1 MAHLSDVLRNLLKRA
16 GGDGADAANR
26 PATGD
31 GADDSSTL
39 YSLVRGERSGRSYGY
54 YFHEYEV
61 ALWRGGGLF
70 VAEMRSRIRYRNSDG
85 TMGRPWAA
93 RETFP
98 SLAEAQGRA
107 AEMLANPRQYGET
120 NRGAGSQWTWSYA
133 TQGGETTKETSR
145 YERPAGLADGSL
157 ANRVTMGR
165 PLPDGPAAGEVARQL
180 WGRADGP
187 ARAAMLRFAAEAPL
201 TYGHWSHWKWLYKQA
216 EAASDMDL
224 LGVMIPRLDT
234 ALSDG
239 TRDPSRAPFSWLEQ
253 TPRAATLA
261 YMQRRAR
268 RFMRDLAA
276 RDPAAYV
283 ELGVRVLLDG
293 GHRRGRVNRDN
304 AGAAAPVDLDPMHQ
318 WISFDILY
326 GGSGRYIQTGHS
338 RGRYVAQRS
347 RPSLSRP
354 DERVPDAWTARGDLL
369 LAVFRGPALPSQT
382 SEWAYTA
389 LMRRGIGLPAL
400 DGDTLIRF
408 LRGSSPLLLRLASRQ
423 VAAALETGQQPEPT
437 ALALAYYYGNG
448 AIRRRIALYLSSPE
462 AARLSRSWQ
471 RQVALALSDALVR
484 GTRGARLSA
493 RQLAAALLLARGYAD
508 LVKPEAL
515 TSLIPALVA
524 AGYAALNG
532 LARAIVDRTN
542 VQQAWTMA
550 HAAGDL
556 DEEPRRTLL
565 DLLLAR
571 LLALSHGRGHGYY
584 YYFERQAILDER
596 PWLRLFGWRVGA
608 ARTDLGAPQ
617 QALLWDAVL
626 DPAAPAPALLG
637 AVASP
642 DALRLLL
649 TLPDQLAA
657 LTARLRAEPGLLSDL
672 PSEAFAL
679 LVRRFPFDVTLSL
692 IPLMA
697 DDLWA
702 RLRGFLLDELRQDGR
717 LDLFWRAVWAGD
729 ADPALAARVAGDA
742 VMAAGF
748 AEVAEPSYLEASNPA
763 FEPLLLSWVEGRP
776 EDFGRGARPLLTA
789 ALSKLPALRAWALR
803 RIGEVG
809 TTMPFALRLLESG
822 LPETA
827 AAGRRHFDAIAPGA
841 ADELDS
847 ALAILDSPDRAAQ
860 AYGRDYIA
868 ARQTT
873 LPAAELTRRLA
884 EHPDPVMQELVAATL
899 LENPA
904 AVTADE
910 AGRFDAAVLRS
921 RDRGRRAKELVK
933 RRLAAAEPEGLK
945 PDSLALLELAR
956 GQTGRDRDWAMEQLA
971 RLAMA
976 GEPIDGLTLD
986 GIGGI

>member
-1 MAHLSDVLRNLLKRA
+1 MAHLSDVLRNLLRRA
-16 GGDGADAANR
+16 GGDGSNAAGG

-31 GADDSSTL
+31 GAGDFSTL
-39 YSLVRGERSGRSYGY
+39 YLLVRGERSGRSYDY

-61 ALWRGGGLF
+61 ALWRSGALF
-70 VAEMRSRIRYRNSDG
+70 VAEMRSRLRYRNSDHAI
-85 TMGRPWAA
+85 GRPWAL
-93 RETFP
+93 RETFA
-98 SLAEAQGRA
+98 SLLEARQRA

-120 NRGAGSQWTWSYA
+120 NRDAGSHWTWSYA
-133 TQGGETTKETSR
+133 TQGGEQTKETSR
-145 YERPAGLADGSL
+145 YERPAGLADGLL
-157 ANRVTMGR
+157 ARGVAAGR
-165 PLPDGPAAGEVARQL
+165 SLPDGPAAGEVVRQL
-180 WGRADGP
+180 WGRAEGP
-187 ARAAMLRFAAEAPL
+187 ARAAVRRFASEATP

-216 EAASDMDL
+216 EAASDMEL
-224 LGVMIPRLDT
+224 LRVMIPRLDT

-253 TPRAATLA
+253 MPRAATLA

-276 RDPAAYV
+276 RDPSAYV
-283 ELGVRVLLDG
+283 ELAAGVLLDS
-293 GHRRGRVNRDN
+293 GHRRDGVKRDN
-304 AGAAAPVDLDPMHQ
+304 ARSADLDPMHQ

-347 RPSLSRP
+347 RPSASQP
-354 DERVPDAWTARGDLL
+354 DERAPDAWTARGDLL
-369 LAVFRGPALPSQT
+369 LAIFTDPALPSQA
-382 SEWAYTA
+382 SEWAYVA
-389 LMRRGIGLPAL
+389 LTRRGIDLPTL
-400 DGDTLIRF
+400 DGDRLIRF
-408 LRGSSPLLLRLASRQ
+408 LRGSSPLLLRLASQQ
-423 VAAALETGQQPEPT
+423 VTAGLEVGQHPEPT
-437 ALALAYYYGNG
+437 ALALAYYYGSG

-462 AARLSRSWQ
+462 AARLARSWQ
-471 RQVALALSDALVR
+471 RQVALALSDVLVR

-493 RQLAAALLLARGYAD
+493 RQLAAALLLAGGYAD

-515 TSLIPALVA
+515 TSLVPALVS
-524 AGYAALNG
+524 AGYANLNR
-532 LARAIVDRTN
+532 LARAIVERTN
-542 VQQAWTMA
+542 VQQAWSMA
-550 HAAGDL
+550 YAAGDL

-565 DLLLAR
+565 DTVLAR
-571 LLALSHGRGHGYY
+571 LIALSQGRGHGYY
-584 YYFERQAILDER
+584 YYFERQAILDGR
-596 PWLRLFGWRVGA
+596 PWLRLFGWRVAA
-608 ARTDLGAPQ
+608 ARTDLGAQ
-617 QALLWDAVL
+617 QHVLLWDAVL
-626 DPAAPAPALLG
+626 NPAAPLPALMG

-657 LTARLRAEPGLLSDL
+657 LTARLQAEPGLLSDL
-672 PSEAFAL
+672 PSESFAL

-717 LDLFWRAVWAGD
+717 LDLFWRAVWARD
-729 ADPALAARVAGDA
+729 ADSALAARVAGDP
-742 VMAAGF
+742 VMATGF
-748 AEVAEPSYLEASNPA
+748 AEVAEPSYLETSNPA
-763 FEPLLLSWVEGRP
+763 FEPLLLAWVEGRP
-776 EDFGRGARPLLTA
+776 DAFGRGARPLLTA

-809 TTMPFALRLLESG
+809 TTTPFALRLLESG

-827 AAGRRHFDAIAPGA
+827 AAGRRHFEAIAPGA
-841 ADELDS
+841 ADELDN

-860 AYGRDYIA
+860 AYGRAYIA
-868 ARQTT
+868 SRRAT

-884 EHPDPVMQELVAATL
+884 EHPDPIMQELVAATL

-910 AGRFDAAVLRS
+910 AGRFDAAVLRG
-921 RDRGRRAKELVK
+921 RDRGRRAKELIK
-933 RRLAAAEPEGLK
+933 RRLAAAELEGLK
-945 PDSLALLELAR
+945 LDGAALLELAR
-956 GQTGRDRDWAMEQLA
+956 GQTERDRDWAMEQLA

-976 GEPIDGLTLD
+976 GESIDGLTLD